1 MKLSR
6 AECEILHLLQR
17 DGRMSNV
24 EIANQVGLSESPCLR
39 RIKALESAGVIDHY
53 SANLNQRMLGLQV
66 TSFVMVSLEKQ
77 DDTKRITFLEEVAA
91 LEYII
96 ECHATSGSY
105 DYLMK
110 VVATSM
116 DHFSDLCMNKILKFA
131 GVMNIESQF
140 SLKVIK
146 ESSVLPVHNS

>member
-1 MKLSR
+1 
-6 AECEILHLLQR
+6 
-17 DGRMSNV
+17 
-24 EIANQVGLSESPCLR
+24 
-39 RIKALESAGVIDHY
+39 VIDHY
-53 SANLNQRMLGLQV
+53 SAILNQRMIGLQV

-96 ECHATSGSY
+96 ECHATTGSY

-146 ESSVLPVHNS
+146 ESSVLPVHSS